1 MNKFLRILATLFMF
15 AMNYLSVQLPING
28 ISTAD
33 VSAKFSTL
41 ITPAGFTFAIWSL
54 IYLGILIVSLLYLFR
69 KKVILK
75 TSFKRYILSCLA
87 NALRIVA
94 RQYQNLH
101 AAMALI
107 LVLLVSLI
115 MFDLSIKHRTD
126 LNYYTIIRNT
136 FLLYFGRVQIATLL
150 MTTIYLSYALWWNPA
165 STLYRAIGCI
175 IAAWVI
181 NTIVLQK
188 EKNIT
193 TCIVAMR
200 ALIGIA
206 NNQWT
211 GSEWAILWKVCVIV
225 FSILAIQIVFQAL
238 FHLFSK
244 ARLTTK

>member
-1 MNKFLRILATLFMF
+1 MKKLLRIFATLFMF
-15 AMNYLSVQLPING
+15 ILNYLAMTDKLWWLTTSE
-28 ISTAD
+28 
-33 VSAKFSTL
+33 VSAKFFTF

-54 IYLGILIVSLLYLFR
+54 IYLGILIVSFLYFFR

-75 TSFKRYILSCLA
+75 TSYKRYLLSCLA
-87 NALRIVA
+87 NGLWIVA

-101 AAMALI
+101 ASMALI
-107 LVLLVSLI
+107 LVLLISLI

-126 LNYYTIIRNT
+126 LKYYRIIRNI

-150 MTTIYLSYALWWNPA
+150 MTTIYFNYALWWNPA

-175 IAAWVI
+175 AAAWVI

-193 TCIVAMR
+193 TSVVAMR

-211 GSEWAILWKVCVIV
+211 NSNWAILWKACIIV
-225 FSILAIQIVFQAL
+225 FSILVLQVVFQVL
-238 FHLFSK
+238 INLFSK
-244 ARLTTK
+244 TRWATK